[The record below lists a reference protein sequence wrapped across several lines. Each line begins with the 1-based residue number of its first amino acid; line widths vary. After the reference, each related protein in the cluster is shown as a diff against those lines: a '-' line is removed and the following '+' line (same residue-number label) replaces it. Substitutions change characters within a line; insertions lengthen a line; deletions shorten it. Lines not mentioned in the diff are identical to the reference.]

1 MGCSTCKQKKE
12 NNTTTDDKS
21 SGIDLIPES
30 FANGDFSGNI
40 LFKIIAFAVVI
51 IAIPFII
58 LVLIG
63 QIFLTFFIPKL
74 LPKASKKLKGG
85 FMSIFQK
92 YAEFKYNRTMKKRE
106 KQFHTNRGYEDGSEL
121 VDIEDLSSIN
131 VHENNKK
138 K

>member
-12 NNTTTDDKS
+12 SNNTIDVES
-21 SGIDLIPES
+21 PPIDLIPES
-30 FANGDFSGNI
+30 FANGDFGGNI
-40 LFKIIAFAVVI
+40 LFKIIAFVVVI

-63 QIFLTFFIPKL
+63 QVFLTFFIPKL
-74 LPKASKKLKGG
+74 LPKATKKLKGG
-85 FMSIFQK
+85 FMSIFKK

-106 KQFHTNRGYEDGSEL
+106 KQFRKNRGYENGSEL

-131 VHENNKK
+131 VHKNNKNK
-138 K
+138 